1 MNLYRTYIL
10 LAWVFI
16 FVLTA
21 GSVYAVPVVKKW
33 DVFEV
38 RLEAEEEY
46 DNPYEAGFP
55 EEGKS
60 LATMTFSGMNREAAG
75 MEMKV
80 HAFWDGKNYWRARFA
95 PPAEG
100 DWAYMSESADPGM
113 DGIGGTIRCEDWS
126 DAEKKVNA
134 TRRGYVRVCKE
145 GPRAG
150 RFF

>member
-60 LATMTFSGMNREAAG
+60 LATVTFSGMNREAAG

-80 HAFWDGKNYWRARFA
+80 HAFWDGQKLLARPFCA
-95 PPAEG
+95 SGGRRLGVHER
-100 DWAYMSESADPGM
+100 
-113 DGIGGTIRCEDWS
+113 IGRSGNGWY
-126 DAEKKVNA
+126 
-134 TRRGYVRVCKE
+134 RRDN
-145 GPRAG
+145 PL
-150 RFF
+150 